1 MPKILVNK
9 AFLFAED
16 GNNVVQIQTGEQEV
30 SDRCAMVAVEQLEV
44 ATLIDGPAA
53 TDPRKMTVPE
63 LKEWLAG
70 KNIAFDPQAKKED
83 LLALVPAD
91 A

>member
-1 MPKILVNK
+1 MPKILVTQ

-16 GNNVVQIQTGEQEV
+16 GNNVVQIETGEHDV
-30 SDRCAMVAVEQLEV
+30 SDRCALVAVEHLEV
-44 ATLIDGPAA
+44 ATLVGGPAE
-53 TDPRKMTVPE
+53 TDPRKMKVPE
-63 LKEWLAG
+63 LKEWLTG
-70 KNIAFDPQAKKED
+70 KNIAFDPLAKKDD